1 MNRLFEEQKWNY
13 YVSVIPIMIFF
24 IIFLIWASFSE
35 VDEVVRG
42 EGKVVPSGQTKVLQN
57 FEGGIISKILL
68 TEGDKVKKGDVI
80 YNLSNAFFKAD
91 LKTKEIELLS
101 FEASA
106 IRLKSSIANKKS
118 IEFPQEMKDKIPD
131 IIENEKRIFLEDL
144 ENRTRKIEIEKDKV
158 SQKKLALKEAENK
171 FDNLSLELNLAQSN
185 MSILENL
192 YKKKVV
198 SRKEYLSELSKK
210 QSIVTR
216 LDETRNRLP
225 ILKEEIEEAK
235 KRVESIKSEIRSK
248 LLKQYSSLKIEINK
262 LIEKNRANKDRDL
275 RKFVVSPV
283 NGVINKLY
291 FHTIGGIV
299 KPGDKMAEITP
310 IDDTL
315 TIEAK
320 IKTSDRALVWSGQDV
335 SIEITAYD
343 FSKYGLLKGKLVSIS
358 PDSFEDRSG
367 NVFYIAK
374 IRANDYEF
382 APDLPILPGMV
393 ANVNILTGKKTII
406 EYILKPLKN
415 IKRNALSEQ

>member
-68 TEGDKVKKGDVI
+68 TEGDKVKKGDII

-118 IEFPQEMKDKIPD
+118 ITFPQEMKDKIPD

-235 KRVESIKSEIRSK
+235 KRVESVKSEIRSK

-406 EYILKPLKN
+406 EYVLKPLKN